1 MSKRIYSRIA
11 GTGSYLPEK
20 VLTNADLEKMVE
32 TSDEWIQSRTGIR
45 ERHIAADGETTSDL
59 GYNAAVRALEAA
71 GIDASQLDM
80 IVVGTTTPDL
90 IFPSTAC
97 LIQAKLGVA
106 GCPAFDVN
114 AACSGFVFALG
125 VADKFIR
132 SGDCRHV
139 LVIGTETLTRMVD
152 WNDRTT
158 CVLFGDGAGAVVL
171 KADEET
177 GILSTHLHA
186 SLATRFSRD
195 DAGQVGSKEVLCE
208 EYLPAMTSEGIHC
221 LLIVRDPRAVIASA
235 NHGRYRAQVG
245 DRYPLLMLV
254 RLWRKSARAWL
265 AMAGTDNATVVR
277 YEDLVARPDAVL
289 EAVASALSIASFP
302 DQLLHSPLRDHRGAP
317 WKGNS
322 SFGDKINVDAASD
335 GAWMTKLSTAEARFI
350 EACAKTEMEALGY
363 APEVPPRRI
372 AISEFT
378 ENVVGVRPGYL
389 EHYALGPA
397 NREIELARWDAGA
410 GDGPASP

>member
-20 VLTNADLEKMVE
+20 VLTNADLERMVE

-59 GYNAAVRALEAA
+59 GYQAALRALEAA

-97 LIQAKLGVA
+97 LIQAKLGA
-106 GCPAFDVN
+106 NGCPAFDVN
-114 AACSGFVFALG
+114 AACSGFVYALS

-139 LVIGTETLTRMVD
+139 LVIGAETLTRIVD

-171 KADEET
+171 MADEDT

-186 SLATRFSRD
+186 D
-195 DAGQVGSKEVLCE
+195 GSKKELLWNPVGVSAGFGEGDNNRGAILMKGNDVFKYAVKALDSVVDE
-208 EYLPAMTSEGIHC
+208 TLRANGLDKTDLDWLIPHQANLRIIEATAKRLDMSMDQVVVTVDKHGNTSSASVPLALDAAVRSGKVERGQ
-221 LLIVRDPRAVIASA
+221 LL
-235 NHGRYRAQVG
+235 
-245 DRYPLLMLV
+245 L
-254 RLWRKSARAWL
+254 
-265 AMAGTDNATVVR
+265 
-277 YEDLVARPDAVL
+277 L
-289 EAVASALSIASFP
+289 EAFGGGFTWGSAL
-302 DQLLHSPLRDHRGAP
+302 LR
-317 WKGNS
+317 
-322 SFGDKINVDAASD
+322 
-335 GAWMTKLSTAEARFI
+335 
-350 EACAKTEMEALGY
+350 Y
-363 APEVPPRRI
+363 
-372 AISEFT
+372 
-378 ENVVGVRPGYL
+378 
-389 EHYALGPA
+389 
-397 NREIELARWDAGA
+397 
-410 GDGPASP
+410 